1 MYLTFLFEVP
11 NQTLMDT
18 IVPESYLPDKFCH
31 WNKVI
36 YVYCPGGYGNTK
48 LTNAFFEKKLKLTAT
63 CRNLKTSE
71 KLLAMA
77 EKL

>member
-63 CRNLKTSE
+63 SRNLRTSE
-71 KLLAMA
+71 QLLAMA